1 MSDSIKLMLDLS
13 DLIHSPTETSFEQQ
27 VCYWVG
33 MLGFD
38 CHIFGIE
45 LVLPDGQ
52 RVRHV
57 INSCPVAWQET
68 YAARRF
74 MELDPTVLHCRTKD
88 QPLVWGERPDADA
101 AEFWQEAR
109 GHGIGFGFS
118 IPLRLNHNTVGWLSL
133 ARDRPLPAEPTELGR
148 LIDVGRVLAVCAQT
162 AAARLLLPSLVRRE
176 GIALSKREKQCL
188 ALAAG
193 GAPSS
198 EIAEKLHISE
208 PTVMFHFKKVVSKLG
223 VRNRNH
229 AVAMCL
235 ALDLI
240 G

>member
-1 MSDSIKLMLDLS
+1 MSAPLELMLDLS
-13 DLIHSPTETSFEQQ
+13 GLIHSENESSFSQQ
-27 VCYWVG
+27 ICHWAG
-33 MLGFD
+33 RLGFD

-45 LVLPDGQ
+45 LVLPEGQ

-57 INSCPVAWQET
+57 ITSCPIAWQET

-74 MELDPTVLHCRTKD
+74 IERDPTVVHCRSTD
-88 QPLVWGERPDADA
+88 QPLVWGERLDAG

-109 GHGIGFGFS
+109 RHGLGFGFS

-133 ARDRPLPAEPTELGR
+133 ARDRPLPTEPTELGR

-162 AAARLLLPSLVRRE
+162 AAARLLLPSLVKRE
-176 GIALSKREKQCL
+176 GIELSKREKQCL
-188 ALAAG
+188 ALAAA

-198 EIAEKLHISE
+198 EIAERLHISE